1 MKKHNGFTL
10 IELLAV
16 IVILGIIMMIAIP
29 NVISTVEKQEKNTYI
44 SDANKLITMAKY
56 TMRTNTDIPYPDP
69 GQVVILYFSYI
80 DNGDVET
87 DPEGRTYDLE
97 QSYVALKHTDDKY
110 IEYWVQLVGV
120 DASSN
125 RGVPL
130 TSEVELGKD
139 TAINLVR
146 KNFTPT
152 EGKAAIGYRLYGRT
166 ISASDIFE
174 FKKTV

>member
-1 MKKHNGFTL
+1 MKKLNG
-10 IELLAV
+10 
-16 IVILGIIMMIAIP
+16 
-29 NVISTVEKQEKNTYI
+29 
-44 SDANKLITMAKY
+44 
-56 TMRTNTDIPYPDP
+56 
-69 GQVVILYFSYI
+69 VVVSVCDGRSY
-80 DNGDVET
+80 VF
-87 DPEGRTYDLE
+87 E
-97 QSYVALKHTDDKY
+97 QSYVALKHTDVNY
-110 IEYWVQLVGV
+110 FEYWVQLVGV